1 MPLVSHKPT
10 STTSTTSTGT
20 LDSLDLLLNSLSSP
34 QRAEADACESGTR
47 LLLHRHLRHP
57 AQLGPA
63 QRHGRTG
70 QLRLGLRPRPHAT
83 HRNPGEG
90 SSVHA
95 RPGLWDK
102 HWALSSPTSTAA
114 LQAKPRQEADPGR
127 MTDERGMMQHVHMA
141 STTQPETTSSCFL

>member
-10 STTSTTSTGT
+10 STTSTGT
-20 LDSLDLLLNSLSSP
+20 LDCLDLLLASLTSP
-34 QRAEADACESGTR
+34 QRAEADVCKSGTR
-47 LLLHRHLRHP
+47 LLLHGHLRHP

-70 QLRLGLRPRPHAT
+70 QLRQGPQPRPHAT
-83 HRNPGEG
+83 HRSPEEG
-90 SSVHA
+90 SSARV

-102 HWALSSPTSTAA
+102 HWALSAPTSAAA

-127 MTDERGMMQHVHMA
+127 MTDGRGMTQHAHTA
-141 STTQPETTSSCFL
+141 GTTQPETTNSCFL